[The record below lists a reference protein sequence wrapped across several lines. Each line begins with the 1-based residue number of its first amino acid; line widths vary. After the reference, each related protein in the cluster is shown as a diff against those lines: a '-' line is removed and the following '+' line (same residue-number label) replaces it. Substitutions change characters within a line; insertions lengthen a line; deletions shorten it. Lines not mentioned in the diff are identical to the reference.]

1 MKIFCDSADLKNF
14 FKYKNY
20 NLVKGFTTNPSLMRS
35 SGAKNY
41 KFYAIKLIKNSNSKP
56 ISLEVFSDNIDE
68 MYDQALKINTWGK
81 NIYVKI
87 PIVNTNGLYTS
98 KTIKKLSNK
107 GVKLNIT
114 AVYTFKQVIEIIK
127 NINKKSKV
135 IISIFAGR
143 MADQLIDP
151 VPIFKKTIKFTR
163 KYPNVQIL
171 WASTRETYNFAE
183 AKKIGCHIITMPPKL
198 IDQIK
203 GIKKTQKQLT
213 HETVKGFYLD
223 AIKSKFKM

>member
-1 MKIFCDSADLKNF
+1 
-14 FKYKNY
+14 
-20 NLVKGFTTNPSLMRS
+20 
-35 SGAKNY
+35 
-41 KFYAIKLIKNSNSKP
+41 
-56 ISLEVFSDNIDE
+56 
-68 MYDQALKINTWGK
+68 
-81 NIYVKI
+81 
-87 PIVNTNGLYTS
+87 
-98 KTIKKLSNK
+98 
-107 GVKLNIT
+107 
-114 AVYTFKQVIEIIK
+114 
-127 NINKKSKV
+127 
-135 IISIFAGR
+135 

-151 VPIFKKTIKFTR
+151 VPIFKKTIKFTK